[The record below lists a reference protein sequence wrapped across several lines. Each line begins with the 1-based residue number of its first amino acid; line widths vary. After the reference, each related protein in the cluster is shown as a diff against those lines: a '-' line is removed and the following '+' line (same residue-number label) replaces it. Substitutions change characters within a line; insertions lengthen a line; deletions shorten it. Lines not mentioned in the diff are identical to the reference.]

1 MTALKQ
7 EFHPHLRV
15 IKGGQHPHKRFS
27 KKSRFYFL
35 KREKKRQEANEQ
47 KALFFANA
55 CVETLGLMQKVARA
69 INPAFYFERLVPHYE
84 VLRNVISNSQES
96 ETHSTNIIER
106 ELCIYKSFAH
116 MNPQRLEDYNKVL
129 IKGEDEYMALYK
141 EREEKRF
148 DKVTGLRSI
157 AKKMMLYVSTP
168 EAELFLEINEK
179 LVQYKDE
186 KLTQLFYIMT
196 IHVNFLNQSGHG
208 N

>member
-15 IKGGQHPHKRFS
+15 IRGGQHPRKRFP

-35 KREKKRQEANEQ
+35 KREKKRQEATEQ

-55 CVETLGLMQKVARA
+55 CVETLRLMQKVARA

-84 VLRNVISNSQES
+84 VLRSSISNSQES
-96 ETHSTNIIER
+96 EAYSINIIER
-106 ELCIYKSFAH
+106 ELCIYKSFSH
-116 MNPQRLEDYNKVL
+116 LNPQRLEDYNKVL
-129 IKGEDEYMALYK
+129 MKGEDDYMALYK
-141 EREEKRF
+141 EREENHF
-148 DKVTGLRSI
+148 DKTTGLQSI

-179 LVQYKDE
+179 LVQFKDE
-186 KLTQLFYIMT
+186 KLTQLFYNMT

>member
-7 EFHPHLRV
+7 EFHPHMQV
-15 IKGGQHPHKRFS
+15 IKGGNHPHKRFS

-35 KREKKRQEANEQ
+35 KREKKRQEKQAK
-47 KALFFANA
+47 KALFFANL

-96 ETHSTNIIER
+96 ETYSTNIIER

-129 IKGEDEYMALYK
+129 MKGEDEYMALYK
-141 EREEKRF
+141 EREENHFNKI
-148 DKVTGLRSI
+148 TGLRSI

-168 EAELFLEINEK
+168 EVELFLEINEK
-179 LVQYKDE
+179 LIRYKDD
-186 KLTQLFYIMT
+186 KLTQLFYNIS
-196 IHVNFLNQSGHG
+196 IHINFLNQDNHEQ
-208 N
+208 

>member
-7 EFHPHLRV
+7 EFHPHLRL
-15 IKGGQHPHKRFS
+15 IKGGEHPHKRFS

-35 KREKKRQEANEQ
+35 KREKKRQEAAEK
-47 KALFFANA
+47 KALFFANG

-96 ETHSTNIIER
+96 ETCSTNIIER

-116 MNPQRLEDYNKVL
+116 LNPQRLEDYNKVL

-141 EREEKRF
+141 EREENHF
-148 DKVTGLRSI
+148 DKTTGLRLI
-157 AKKMMLYVSTP
+157 AKKIMLYVSTP

-179 LVQYKDE
+179 LIQYKDE
-186 KLTQLFYIMT
+186 KLTQLFYNMT
-196 IHVNFLNQSGHG
+196 IHINFLNQSGHG